1 MIRELKDE
9 NSHLRDEMANL
20 RKTVKSQKS
29 EKNQTDII
37 QIEQMYSQQ
46 LSKSRQEYDE
56 QIQKLQLRI
65 KELEEWNENHQ
76 GLRFIFN

>member
-20 RKTVKSQKS
+20 RKTIKSQKS
-29 EKNQTDII
+29 EKNQSDII

-65 KELEEWNENHQ
+65 KELEEWNENHR